1 VIRAEGDLP
10 ETEEGKG
17 GKWGK
22 GGEMTQAMYEHM
34 NNKKKFKKLFP

>member
-1 VIRAEGDLP
+1 VVREGM
-10 ETEEGKG
+10 GA
-17 GKWGK
+17 